1 MAVFCGLDSM
11 MCQLVIGRKFF
22 PLYNHVQ
29 LNPKKK
35 REKKKRRRAKR
46 KNNVPTEFEIE
57 FNTLSSLNQTRRYH
71 AKKERKKQLV
81 HKMGGSSVI

>member
-11 MCQLVIGRKFF
+11 MCQLVISWEFF

-35 REKKKRRRAKR
+35 REKRKK
-46 KNNVPTEFEIE
+46 NVTTEFKIE

-81 HKMGGSSVI
+81 HKMGGSLVI

>member
-1 MAVFCGLDSM
+1 M
-11 MCQLVIGRKFF
+11 MCQLVIGREFF
-22 PLYNHVQ
+22 LLYNHVQ

-35 REKKKRRRAKR
+35 REKRKK
-46 KNNVPTEFEIE
+46 NVTTEFKIE

-81 HKMGGSSVI
+81 HKIGG

>member
-1 MAVFCGLDSM
+1 MKKV
-11 MCQLVIGRKFF
+11 KKKKKK
-22 PLYNHVQ
+22 NHVQ

-35 REKKKRRRAKR
+35 RRRRRRAKQ
-46 KNNVPTEFEIE
+46 KKNVPMKFKIE
-57 FNTLSSLNQTRRYH
+57 FNTLPSLNQTRRYH